1 MSWLWKLQGDANS
14 PASYEKALSKL
25 SSQITAANLTIETS
39 RSRSRR
45 AKALWT
51 LYTTLTYLL
60 YTLVIVLVLGP
71 QNWSPYHYGGLAGGP
86 ITIYAVRKLI
96 SVIFDWSIDR
106 QQSHLDHLQK
116 QRDTKISELKKATKY
131 DSTQELLQKYG
142 AAPPTKTP
150 SKQPQQGTKRK
161 VNPAPE
167 RPPAQRT
174 GIPPP
179 PTANIPGRAIQSTPP
194 PRSNINTNPG
204 SPVTGQSPLAA
215 PALAQSPT
223 DMSPD
228 APGFAP
234 NAFGNVPQPPSTAY
248 ERTPHWYD
256 RFLDVLL
263 GEDEMAAKNR
273 LALLC
278 SSCRLVNGQAP
289 PGVKTLEDLGRWRC
303 SGCSAWNGVESEGAK
318 VVKEIAAASKIH
330 NGEDWEQVP
339 HSGEVHEEDEDELDE
354 AQEDVKAFH
363 GTPDTVHGSTG
374 REDDDDS
381 GITKRATR
389 SAGKKESYEALE

>member
-1 MSWLWKLQGDANS
+1 MSWLWKGDANS

-25 SSQITAANLTIETS
+25 SSQITAANLTLDTS

-71 QNWSPYHYGGLAGGP
+71 QNWSLYHYGGLVGGP
-86 ITIYAVRKLI
+86 ITIFAVRKLI

-106 QQSHLDHLQK
+106 QQTHLDHLQK
-116 QRDTKISELKKATKY
+116 RRDTKIAELKKATKY

-142 AAPPTKTP
+142 AAPPSKTP
-150 SKQPQQGTKRK
+150 SKPPQQGTKRK
-161 VNPAPE
+161 VNPQPE
-167 RPPAQRT
+167 RPAAQRT

-179 PTANIPGRAIQSTPP
+179 PTANIPGRNIQSTPP
-194 PRSNINTNPG
+194 PRPNVNISPG
-204 SPVTGQSPLAA
+204 SPIQGQSPLAA
-215 PALAQSPT
+215 AALPHSPT
-223 DMSPD
+223 DIAPD
-228 APGFAP
+228 APGFAL
-234 NAFGNVPQPPSTAY
+234 NAFGNVPPPSTAY

-273 LALLC
+273 LVLLC
-278 SSCRLVNGQAP
+278 SNCRLVNGQAP
-289 PGVKTLEDLGRWRC
+289 PGVKTLEELDRWRC

-318 VVKEIAAASKIH
+318 VVKEITGASKIH
-330 NGEDWEQVP
+330 NGEDWEQIP
-339 HSGEVHEEDEDELDE
+339 PGGELHEEEEEDDEEH
-354 AQEDVKAFH
+354 EDPRADLKAFH
-363 GTPDTVHGSTG
+363 DTPENVKGPTG

-381 GITKRATR
+381 GITKRVTR
-389 SAGKKESYEALE
+389 STGKKGSYEALE